1 MLYRDFDTKKLEH
14 DYCWIVNNNFK
25 TTLSAKL
32 CYFKFLD
39 KIVSMS
45 TFRGF
50 ILARKGVTI
59 FPEQLKTL
67 SEGEL
72 VALTHRYLQALWER
86 MDSFKLAVFHHN
98 RRSSSKSSF
107 GVRK

>member
-14 DYCWIVNNNFK
+14 DYCWIVYNNFK
-25 TTLSAKL
+25 TTLSAVMF
-32 CYFKFLD
+32 FKFLD
-39 KIVSMS
+39 KNVSMS
-45 TFRGF
+45 TFRGS
-50 ILARKGVTI
+50 ILARKGVTM
-59 FPEQLKTL
+59 FPEQLETL

-72 VALTHRYLQALWER
+72 VAHTQRYLRALWDR

-98 RRSSSKSSF
+98 RGSSSKSSF